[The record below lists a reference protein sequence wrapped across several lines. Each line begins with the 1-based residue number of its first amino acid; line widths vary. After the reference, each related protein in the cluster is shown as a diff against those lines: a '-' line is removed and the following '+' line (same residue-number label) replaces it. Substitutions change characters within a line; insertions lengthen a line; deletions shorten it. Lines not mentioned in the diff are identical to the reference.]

1 MEQLA
6 SSDIFCRNEMERNEH
21 IKNKMKSGGNKG

>member
-21 IKNKMKSGGNKG
+21 IKNKNEIRRK